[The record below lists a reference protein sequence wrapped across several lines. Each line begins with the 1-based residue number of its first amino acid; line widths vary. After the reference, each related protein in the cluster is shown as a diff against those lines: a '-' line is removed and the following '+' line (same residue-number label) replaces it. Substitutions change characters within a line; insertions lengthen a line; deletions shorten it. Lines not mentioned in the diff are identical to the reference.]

1 MKTFEEYLKDGI
13 AKKQTPDLSRSRA
26 LALEAGASYAV
37 LYSFLNAV
45 KLSDENA
52 NHVIKNA
59 YDIIME
65 LLRSKMLAQGY
76 NATGKGAHEAEVA
89 YMHKLGFSVQD
100 IEFTDKLRYYR
111 NGIVYYGKNFDMAYA
126 QKVLAFLEKIRKHK

>member
-1 MKTFEEYLKDGI
+1 MKTFEEYVHEGI
-13 AKKQTPDLSRSRA
+13 AKKQSPDLSRSRA
-26 LALEAGASYAV
+26 LAKEAEASYAV
-37 LYSFLNAV
+37 LQSSLKAV

-52 NHVIKNA
+52 NHIIKNA

-76 NATGKGAHEAEVA
+76 NTTGKGAHEAEVS
-89 YMHKLGFSVQD
+89 YMHKLGFSTTD

-126 QKVLAFLEKIRKHK
+126 KKVLAFLEKIRKNK